1 MVVCRFF
8 QQGSCRYGTKCHNEH
23 FDVKQYLK
31 ADMESSLNGK
41 MWPFSAYGP
50 FKDKANFPNF
60 IEDQSF
66 EEVRFL
72 CYEAKRLNS
81 FDQFAQ
87 QFNREVM
94 EATNKMKTMLQM
106 SPQILDVMI
115 KIHEAPEG
123 GTVSAAPQQPSNPF
137 AAAAPA
143 TNSSASI
150 FGKPTLSTG
159 NIFGNVSTQP
169 NNANSIFGGSMAT
182 ANPGNSIFGGG
193 AAAAGATSVFGQPQQ
208 QQPQPAGQAFQ
219 GGNLFAQAQV
229 QPANPSP
236 FGGFQQQQQPQA
248 AGIFGQPANTN
259 LGIFGQAA
267 QQQAQAQPPSGLFA
281 QAAASTFPNQQQQL
295 QQQQMQQQQMQ
306 QQQQQQMQQ
315 QQQQQMQQQQQQQ
328 LQMQQQQQQMMQ
340 QQQMLQQQQ
349 QPQATNEAHSSVYS
363 RMADLNEQEIE
374 AFKAD
379 QFLSGALPFKPPPR
393 ELC

>member
-60 IEDQSF
+60 IDDQSF

-72 CYEAKRLNS
+72 CYEAKRQNQ

-87 QFNREVM
+87 QFNREVL

-106 SPQILDVMI
+106 SPQVLEMMI
-115 KIHEAPEG
+115 KIHETPEG
-123 GTVSAAPQQPSNPF
+123 GNVSAAPQQPNNPF
-137 AAAAPA
+137 ATAAPA
-143 TNSSASI
+143 SNQSASI
-150 FGKPTLSTG
+150 FAKPTLSAG
-159 NIFGNVSTQP
+159 NIFGNATSQV
-169 NNANSIFGGSMAT
+169 NNSSSIFGGSMGNASQ
-182 ANPGNSIFGGG
+182 GNSIFGGG
-193 AAAAGATSVFGQPQQ
+193 GATSVFGQPQQ
-208 QQPQPAGQAFQ
+208 QPQQPAAQAFQ
-219 GGNLFAQAQV
+219 GGNIFGQQQVQAQAQPV
-229 QPANPSP
+229 NPNP
-236 FGGFQQQQQPQA
+236 FGGFQQPQQQQ
-248 AGIFGQPANTN
+248 T
-259 LGIFGQAA
+259 LGIFGQVANPNTGGIFAQAA
-267 QQQAQAQPPSGLFA
+267 QQQQQPPSGLFA
-281 QAAASTFPNQQQQL
+281 QAAATGFPN

-306 QQQQQQMQQ
+306 QQQMQQ
-315 QQQQQMQQQQQQQ
+315 QQIQQQQQQQ
-328 LQMQQQQQQMMQ
+328 LQMQQQQQQQ
-340 QQQMLQQQQ
+340 QQQLQMQPQQQILQQQQ
-349 QPQATNEAHSSVYS
+349 QVQITNEVHSPVYS
-363 RMADLNEQEIE
+363 RMEDLNEQEID

-379 QFLSGALPFKPPPR
+379 QFLQGALPFKPPPR